1 MRFPGLVAMRK
12 AGAARSA
19 LVFSMMAIL
28 AGCGTR
34 PAVNDTFSL
43 AATPVVERPAATR
56 RQLLVPEP
64 TALKTLDSD
73 QIVVRLSKS
82 ELQFL
87 ARAQWGDRLPR
98 IVQDRLVQTFENT
111 GRIGGVGK
119 PGQGLAIDYQL
130 ITEIRAFEISTD
142 GAATAIVEI
151 FVKILDDRNGTVRR
165 QQAFR
170 AVAPVRGAG
179 NPAFVSALDA
189 AFAKVAADI
198 VGWTLA
204 SI

>member
-1 MRFPGLVAMRK
+1 MRFPGVLAVRK

-19 LVFSMMAIL
+19 VILSMAMIL

-43 AATPVVERPAATR
+43 AATPVVERPAATS
-56 RQLLVPEP
+56 RQILVPEP
-64 TALKTLDSD
+64 TALRTLDSD
-73 QIVVRLSKS
+73 QIVIRLSES
-82 ELQFL
+82 ELRFL

-98 IVQDRLVQTFENT
+98 IVQDRLVRTFEDT
-111 GRIGGVGK
+111 GRVGGVGK
-119 PGQGLAIDYQL
+119 PGQGLAIDYQV

-142 GAATAIVEI
+142 GADTAVVEI
-151 FVKILDDRNGTVRR
+151 FAKILDDRNGTVRR
-165 QQAFR
+165 QRAFR
-170 AVAPVRGAG
+170 AIAPVRGTG

>member
-1 MRFPGLVAMRK
+1 M
-12 AGAARSA
+12 
-19 LVFSMMAIL
+19 VFSMAMIL

-43 AATPVVERPAATR
+43 AATPVVERPAATS
-56 RQLLVPEP
+56 RQILVPEP
-64 TALKTLDSD
+64 TALRTLDSD
-73 QIVVRLSKS
+73 QIVVRLSES
-82 ELQFL
+82 ELRFL

-98 IVQDRLVQTFENT
+98 IVQDRLVQTFEDT
-111 GRIGGVGK
+111 GRVGGVGK
-119 PGQGLAIDYQL
+119 PGQGLAIDYQI

-142 GAATAIVEI
+142 GADTAVVEI
-151 FVKILDDRNGTVRR
+151 FAKILDDRNGTVRR
-165 QQAFR
+165 QRAFR
-170 AVAPVRGAG
+170 AVAPVHGTS

-204 SI
+204 AI

>member
-1 MRFPGLVAMRK
+1 MRFPGLVAVRK

-19 LVFSMMAIL
+19 VVCSMAMIL

-34 PAVNDTFSL
+34 AAVNDTFSL
-43 AATPVVERPAATR
+43 AATPVVERPAATK
-56 RQLLVPEP
+56 RQILVPEP
-64 TALKTLDSD
+64 TALKTLDGD

-111 GRIGGVGK
+111 GKVGGVGK

-142 GAATAIVEI
+142 GPDTAIVEI
-151 FVKILDDRNGTVRR
+151 FAKILDDRNGTVRR

-179 NPAFVSALDA
+179 NPAFISALDA
-189 AFAKVAADI
+189 AFAQVAGDI

-204 SI
+204 AI

>member
-1 MRFPGLVAMRK
+1 MRFRGLVAVRK
-12 AGAARSA
+12 AGMARSA
-19 LVFSMMAIL
+19 VVCSLAMVL

-43 AATPVVERPAATR
+43 AATPVVERPAATT
-56 RQLLVPEP
+56 RQILVPEP

-82 ELQFL
+82 ELRFL
-87 ARAQWGDRLPR
+87 AKAQWGDRLPR

-111 GRIGGVGK
+111 GKIGGVGK

-142 GAATAIVEI
+142 GPDTAVVEI
-151 FVKILDDRNGTVRR
+151 FAKILDDRNGTVRR

-170 AVAPVRGAG
+170 ALTPVRGAG

-189 AFAKVAADI
+189 AFAKVAADV
-198 VGWTLA
+198 VGWTLS